1 MVSILNGKALKIAI
15 DALRAFRFDLDL
27 GIEDIFLSKGVD
39 RFNIAAI
46 SRC

>member
-1 MVSILNGKALKIAI
+1 MNGKVLKSAI
-15 DALRAFRFDLDL
+15 DALALRLDLDL

-46 SRC
+46 SRS